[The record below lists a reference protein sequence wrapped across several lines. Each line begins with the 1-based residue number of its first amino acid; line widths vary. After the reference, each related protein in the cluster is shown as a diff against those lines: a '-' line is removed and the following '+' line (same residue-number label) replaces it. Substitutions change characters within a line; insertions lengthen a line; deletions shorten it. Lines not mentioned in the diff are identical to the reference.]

1 MQKNKGRD
9 NQMYM
14 ISDGFNLEES
24 EPFEG
29 IVCDRDFIHHEISK
43 SNKYVDKA

>member
-1 MQKNKGRD
+1 MEKNKGRD

-24 EPFEG
+24 DHFEG
-29 IVCDRDFIHHEISK
+29 IVCDRDFIHNEISK
-43 SNKYVDKA
+43 SNMYVQK